1 MATDLAGRAR
11 KLTAR
16 VRWGR
21 PTGADVTA
29 GMVTG
34 LFSIPEGMA
43 YASIAGFNP
52 VAGLYAG
59 VVPPILGS
67 LTAPTVLMVTTLT
80 SAIALTGQSV
90 VADAGLDPHAGGT
103 VAALTLLVGVVMLLM
118 GALRLGVV
126 LSFVSNAVMTGFSTG
141 IALQIVTGVL
151 GDASGYQPPG
161 HNKLL
166 QLWNW
171 LTGIG
176 HWQLAPTLVAA
187 ATIAVWAL
195 ARTVRRLEP
204 VALLVAMVLV
214 SIAVALLGTD
224 VELVRGIARIPGSL
238 PGLSLP
244 DWSAM
249 PHLIGGAL
257 SVALVALAQ
266 AAGVSPSMPNPDGSR
281 SNVNGDFAAQGL
293 ANLGGGLFQALPSGG
308 SLSRTGVAASAGART
323 CWAGVI
329 SGVFLALVVLVAGKL
344 AERIPMPVIGG
355 LILVVGGELIWG
367 KRADIALVLHT
378 SALSTAAMAV
388 TFAAT
393 TQLPLQQAIVIGA
406 VLSLL
411 LYCVQAARQSGLAT
425 LERDHEGAWATT
437 GDPPPAVLPPDASP
451 SWSTGEPACSP
462 NSPPG
467 DPTAPRRRRPRGRPD
482 PGDAHRPGRPVLRHA
497 QADPPLREQLAR
509 PGRTPRPRRCPTGP
523 GHPPRP
529 HRNHRPT
536 RRQRRRPHRT
546 RPAGAPRP
554 RGGASPGVDRHSVK
568 GPRSSRRSGGSR
580 GRGRQPR
587 RLAALRTRR
596 VRPRS
601 ARRPNAAGEVTSGDV
616 VTVRWNQSEAVSSS
630 SSAQGSSRAMVL
642 SRVHSR
648 RRRTRNAR
656 SPMTSAVLP
665 AQAGNPG
672 PVSCAAARRSRC
684 WFTAASATDWS
695 SSRRTVASSSASSAS
710 ATLSSARRYWA

>member
-1 MATDLAGRAR
+1 
-11 KLTAR
+11 
-16 VRWGR
+16 
-21 PTGADVTA
+21 
-29 GMVTG
+29 MVTG

-59 VVPPILGS
+59 VVPPVLGS

-90 VADAGLDPHAGGT
+90 VSDAGLDPHAGGT
-103 VAALTLLVGVVMLLM
+103 VAALTVLVGVIMLLM

-151 GDASGYQPPG
+151 GDASGYKPPG

-176 HWQLAPTLVAA
+176 NWKLAPTLVAA

-214 SIAVALLGTD
+214 STAVALLGTD
-224 VELVRGIARIPGSL
+224 VELVRGIARIPASL
-238 PGLSLP
+238 PELSLP
-244 DWSAM
+244 DWTAM
-249 PHLIGGAL
+249 PHLLGGAL

-308 SLSRTGVAASAGART
+308 SLSRTGVAAGAGART
-323 CWAGVI
+323 RWAGVI

-367 KRADIALVLHT
+367 KRADVALVLHT
-378 SALSTAAMAV
+378 SKLSTAAMAV

-393 TQLPLQQAIVIGA
+393 TQLPLQRAIVIGA

-411 LYCVQAARQSGLAT
+411 LYCVQAARQSGFVA
-425 LERDHEGAWATT
+425 LERDHDGAWATT
-437 GDPPPAVLPPDASP
+437 GNPPPAVLPPGRVTVLVYEGTSLFAELPRLEAQLPRVDGARAAVLILVMRTAPDVP
-451 SWSTGEPACSP
+451 SSAILKLIRRYANSLHAQGGRLVLAGVQPPLATLLARTGITAQLGDSAVVPAEPALL
-462 NSPPG
+462 
-467 DPTAPRRRRPRGRPD
+467 T
-482 PGDAHRPGRPVLRHA
+482 
-497 QADPPLREQLAR
+497 PLDRAAEEAR
-509 PGRTPRPRRCPTGP
+509 QWIA
-523 GHPPRP
+523 
-529 HRNHRPT
+529 T
-536 RRQRRRPHRT
+536 R
-546 RPAGAPRP
+546 
-554 RGGASPGVDRHSVK
+554 
-568 GPRSSRRSGGSR
+568 
-580 GRGRQPR
+580 
-587 RLAALRTRR
+587 
-596 VRPRS
+596 
-601 ARRPNAAGEVTSGDV
+601 
-616 VTVRWNQSEAVSSS
+616 
-630 SSAQGSSRAMVL
+630 
-642 SRVHSR
+642 
-648 RRRTRNAR
+648 
-656 SPMTSAVLP
+656 
-665 AQAGNPG
+665 
-672 PVSCAAARRSRC
+672 
-684 WFTAASATDWS
+684 
-695 SSRRTVASSSASSAS
+695 
-710 ATLSSARRYWA
+710 